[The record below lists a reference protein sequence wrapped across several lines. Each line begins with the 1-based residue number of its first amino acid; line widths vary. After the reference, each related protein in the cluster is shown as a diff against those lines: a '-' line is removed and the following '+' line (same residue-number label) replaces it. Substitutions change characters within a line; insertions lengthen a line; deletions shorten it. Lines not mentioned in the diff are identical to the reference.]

1 MTASHN
7 RNINN
12 PKNHSHMKAFIA
24 TVFFFCLSA
33 VLQARDMKQ
42 LFIGMPTEL
51 LPELSADNKLDCIDF
66 LASGMK
72 ATVQNKFGENSSLL
86 VINDKYAL
94 MKVSSAMQCEM
105 RLLTDGS
112 DSLICI
118 VKTSY
123 TPGAESTVE
132 FYDTKWHKQ
141 PSSAYL
147 TMPSLKDF
155 ETAAPHN
162 TQVPK
167 PGTVL
172 IQARLSDS
180 EDAITFTLD
189 CWDSNPDLRN
199 QLEQCLK
206 KELPYRWQK
215 NRFEPSSTQ

>member
-1 MTASHN
+1 
-7 RNINN
+7 
-12 PKNHSHMKAFIA
+12 
-24 TVFFFCLSA
+24 
-33 VLQARDMKQ
+33 MKQ
-42 LFIGMPTEL
+42 LFVQMPPEL
-51 LPELSADNKLDCIDF
+51 LPELSNDNKLDCIDF

-118 VKTSY
+118 VKTYY

-132 FYDTKWHKQ
+132 FYDTKWQKQ
-141 PSSAYL
+141 TSSAYL
-147 TMPSLKDF
+147 TMPTLKDF
-155 ETAAPHN
+155 EMTPQNMQGA
-162 TQVPK
+162 K

-172 IQARLSDS
+172 IQARLSES
-180 EDAITFTLD
+180 EDTITFTLD
-189 CWDSNPDLRN
+189 CWDSSPDLKS